1 MASWQ
6 SSSAAIWAAAKPC
19 SDSSTI
25 TARVASRRRLADRLP
40 ATQRH
45 RLNPWRTRW
54 PGAYWPRRRRWLD
67 GVGNLDPTSGE
78 ADVTSV
84 THRSHSGLHP

>member
-25 TARVASRRRLADRLP
+25 TPGAASRRR
-40 ATQRH
+40 
-45 RLNPWRTRW
+45 
-54 PGAYWPRRRRWLD
+54 PRRSA
-67 GVGNLDPTSGE
+67 PSYSTSL
-78 ADVTSV
+78 A
-84 THRSHSGLHP
+84 